1 MPPKTTVAQ
10 VRGMA
15 LAMTSLVFAGARA
28 KVVETIKFNIPHA
41 T

>member
-1 MPPKTTVAQ
+1 MPPKTTVGQ

-15 LAMTSLVFAGARA
+15 LAMTSLVFACDSA
-28 KVVETIKFNIPHA
+28 KVVESIKTNIPHA